1 MRLYESKEKLFGADA
16 MREVERIVLL
26 RNVDRKWMEHLDG
39 MEELKGD
46 VGLNAYAQRN
56 PVSEY
61 RIIGSQMFDDMIEDV
76 REETARG
83 ILSVMPQA
91 QPMQRVQVAKAQDP
105 GMRRVLGMTGKMPRI
120 NPSAPCPC
128 GSGKAFRRCHGAA
141 MQK

>member
-1 MRLYESKEKLFGADA
+1 M
-16 MREVERIVLL
+16 L
-26 RNVDRKWMEHLDG
+26 RNVDRKWMEHLDA

-61 RIIGSQMFDDMIEDV
+61 RIIGSQMFDDMVEDV
-76 REETARG
+76 REETVRG
-83 ILSVMPQA
+83 VLTVMPKA

-105 GMRRVLGMTGKMPRI
+105 GMQRVLGVTGRMPRI

-128 GSGKAFRRCHGAA
+128 GSGKAFRFCHG
-141 MQK
+141 MKR